1 MRIEPLSRRH
11 HFRLFAWWVLFYT
24 VLVIVWGAYVRA
36 TGSGAGCG
44 DHWPLCNGEVIPRD
58 PSLERMVEFSHRL
71 TSGLSLVLIIGLFFW
86 SRRLYP
92 SGHVVRLASAM
103 SLVFIIGEALVGAAL
118 VILQLVAGNDSV
130 LRAVVIAGHLVNTF
144 LLLYWLAKVV
154 YVADPLVVRKKLV
167 DKQLSR
173 IFRICLGGFVIAGA
187 FGAIVALGDTLFP
200 AQSLSQALSEEFS
213 STAHFLVRLRVWHP
227 LVAVGVSGYILAQCL
242 LLPRTFK
249 GQVAAKAGIL
259 VAGLVLLQLL
269 GGVLNWLLLAP
280 VPMQLFHLGLADVT
294 WIAMCFWYFSAQYH
308 HGEQA

>member
-1 MRIEPLSRRH
+1 LCVAFGVSLSVEVQTLSRRH
-11 HFRLFAWWVLFYT
+11 QFRLFAWWVLSYT

-71 TSGLSLVLIIGLFFW
+71 TSGLSLALIVGLFFW

-92 SGHVVRLASAM
+92 AGHVVRLASAM

-118 VILQLVAGNDSV
+118 VILQLVGGNDSV

-154 YVADPLVVRKKLV
+154 YVTDPLIVEKKLV
-167 DKQLSR
+167 DKRLAR

-187 FGAIVALGDTLFP
+187 VGAIVALGDTLFP
-200 AQSLSQALSEEFS
+200 AESLSQALSEEFS
-213 STAHFLVRLRVWHP
+213 ATAHFLVRLRVWHP
-227 LVAVGVSGYILAQCL
+227 LVAVGVSAYILAQCL
-242 LLPRTFK
+242 ILPHTFK
-249 GQVAAKAGIL
+249 GQVAAKAGML

-269 GGVLNWLLLAP
+269 G
-280 VPMQLFHLGLADVT
+280 VPMQLFHLALADVT
-294 WIAMCFWYFSAQYH
+294 WIALCFWYFSTQYN